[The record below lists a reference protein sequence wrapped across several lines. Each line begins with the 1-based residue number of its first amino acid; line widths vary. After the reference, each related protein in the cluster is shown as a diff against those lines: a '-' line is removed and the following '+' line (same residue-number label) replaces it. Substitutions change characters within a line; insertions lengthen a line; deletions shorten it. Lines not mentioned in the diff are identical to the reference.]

1 MDVLLSSTA
10 YSLRS
15 TVPCCTRREHGTT
28 SRMRWHALVVSLS
41 LFAAG
46 AMASC
51 TVQGTTPTQPTATA
65 PSTGY
70 VYAHVDTAVFVDSPA
85 YPGSPVTALWK
96 VQPVFQSTGT
106 PPIEVDQVFLYGPFV
121 SRDTLQAAVT
131 AGQAG
136 PPTWQDL
143 LSSGQ
148 GLGSSSR
155 GNSWSESTSTLKF
168 MLPSSLAPGLYD
180 LVQVVTIRGSTSQ
193 QVRTDTP
200 LMVAAR

>member
-1 MDVLLSSTA
+1 MDVLLPSTA

-15 TVPCCTRREHGTT
+15 AVFYCIRRRHGTT
-28 SRMRWHALVVSLS
+28 VRMRWHALVVSLS

-46 AMASC
+46 AMAGC

-70 VYAHVDTAVFVDSPA
+70 VYAYVDTAVFVDSPA
-85 YPGSPVTALWK
+85 YPGSPVTSLWK

-106 PPIEVDQVFLYGPFV
+106 PPIEVDHVFLYGPFA
-121 SRDTLQAAVT
+121 SRDALQAAVT
-131 AGQAG
+131 VGQAG

-143 LSSGQ
+143 LGQ
-148 GLGSSSR
+148 PGTSTR
-155 GNSWSESTSTLKF
+155 GNSWSEVTSTEKF
-168 MLPSSLAPGLYD
+168 ALPSSLTPGPYD